1 MSVSVPSHKSPLLTQ
16 SEAVHY
22 LRLDEPGGPKHPDC
36 TLKRYRDLGLLRCVR
51 VGRAARYHIDDL
63 ESLVSSLRE
72 RAHQ

>member
-1 MSVSVPSHKSPLLTQ
+1 MTHPRHESPLLTPQ
-16 SEAVHY
+16 EAIAW

-36 TLKRYRDLGLLRCVR
+36 TLKRYRSMGLLRCVR

-72 RAHQ
+72 RARQ